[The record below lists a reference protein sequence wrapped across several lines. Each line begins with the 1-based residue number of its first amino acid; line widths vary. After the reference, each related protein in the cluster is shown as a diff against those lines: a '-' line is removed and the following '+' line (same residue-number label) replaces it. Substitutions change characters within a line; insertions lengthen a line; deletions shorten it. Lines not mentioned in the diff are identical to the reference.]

1 MAALVKPTRPRRRLL
16 LSPPQRAG
24 ARVRRE
30 VARAAL
36 RSERTHVGWGAE
48 EKRTLALG
56 VVAAVITGAVAA
68 AGVGGVGRRGSAPRP
83 SEADDIREAAE
94 EAVVETVDALLA

>member
-1 MAALVKPTRPRRRLL
+1 MAALARPTSSGRRLLSRPRRT
-16 LSPPQRAG
+16 G

-48 EKRTLALG
+48 EKRTLVLG
-56 VVAAVITGAVAA
+56 VVAAVITGAVAVA
-68 AGVGGVGRRGSAPRP
+68 EVGRVWRRGSAPMP
-83 SEADDIREAAE
+83 SEADDILEAAE
-94 EAVVETVDALLA
+94 EAVVETVDALLAG